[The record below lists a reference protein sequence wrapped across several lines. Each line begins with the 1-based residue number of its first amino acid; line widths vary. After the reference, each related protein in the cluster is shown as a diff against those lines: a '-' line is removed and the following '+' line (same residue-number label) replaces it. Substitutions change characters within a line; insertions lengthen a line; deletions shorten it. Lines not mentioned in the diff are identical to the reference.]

1 MKQMIDFEKYDL
13 DHLPEEALTPEFL
26 AGLREG
32 HDLAEDRVSLRL
44 AAVAIVMFAV
54 GLLLGGLL
62 P

>member
-1 MKQMIDFEKYDL
+1 MIERYNL
-13 DHLPEEALTPEFL
+13 NHIPSESLTPEFL

-32 HDLAEDRVSLRL
+32 HDLAEDRVSMRL

>member
-1 MKQMIDFEKYDL
+1 MLERYNL
-13 DHLPEEALTPEFL
+13 DHIPSESLTPEFL

-32 HDLAEDRVSLRL
+32 HDLAEDRVSMRL

>member
-1 MKQMIDFEKYDL
+1 MLDFERYNL
-13 DHLPEEALTPEFL
+13 EHIPSESLTPEFM

-32 HDLAEDRVSLRL
+32 HDLAEDRVSMRL

-54 GLLLGGLL
+54 GLLLGALL